1 VLFQWLCEHKL
12 ETQEWKLQDLR
23 KVALL
28 ICESVLS
35 KQFSQACKQFMKKCV
50 ERDSKEKVLE
60 FMEIQLMH
68 SNEVFL

>member
-1 VLFQWLCEHKL
+1 
-12 ETQEWKLQDLR
+12 
-23 KVALL
+23 
-28 ICESVLS
+28 
-35 KQFSQACKQFMKKCV
+35 MKKCV